1 MMRSSGQKTVSQ
13 RKILFYSDS
22 DTPYVS
28 LQQYYPDGELSVQ
41 IITTDQSKME
51 GIFFV
56 CPSDGKIENPMG
68 WVTRTSCLELTAEC
82 FNCQLSV
89 SPTANLSRGVG
100 AKNDTASLLVVFGG
114 KIAAYG
120 QLQKSG
126 KTLQWEQYI
135 EPCGDQF
142 IRRNQAGG
150 FFTVEQSSGK
160 LNTFTTYLFMFFT
173 VATIP
178 VTPVSVP
185 YGQEAFIL
193 QQFSNPASGYPG
205 NLKLP
210 MKWEVTTDTQV
221 WISSIFF

>member
-22 DTPYVS
+22 DTPYIS
-28 LQQYYPDGELSVQ
+28 LQQYYPDGEVSVQ

-89 SPTANLSRGVG
+89 GPTANLSRGVG

-150 FFTVEQSSGK
+150 FLHGRAVQREAQYVHYLPFYVFHSCDDSRDSSQRSLRPRSLHSTTV
-160 LNTFTTYLFMFFT
+160 F
-173 VATIP
+173 
-178 VTPVSVP
+178 
-185 YGQEAFIL
+185 
-193 QQFSNPASGYPG
+193 
-205 NLKLP
+205 
-210 MKWEVTTDTQV
+210 
-221 WISSIFF
+221 